1 MGLSSPGIGSNL
13 DVNTIVTQ
21 LMAVE
26 GRKLTTL
33 QSQEASYQAKVSAFG
48 QVKSAFASFQS
59 AVSSLSTVQQFQST
73 TASASDAAVLSA
85 KATASAAPGTYAL
98 EVSKLAQAQKLV
110 AAGQASTT
118 TSIGTGTITFEFGT
132 IAGPKDAAGEY
143 TAPVKDPAT
152 GKYTSAVF
160 NASGA
165 DTKSVTIGPNSG
177 SLAGI
182 RDAINAAKMGISATI
197 VNDGGA
203 LPNRLVLT
211 NTVTG
216 AASSMKITVSGDTG
230 GALSSLLNHDPAT
243 PAPDP
248 GNPGAVTA
256 GQHLTETMAAHD
268 AQMTIDG
275 LPVKKSSN
283 SISDAITGVTLNL
296 TKTNVGAPT
305 TVTVAR
311 DTASVVSAVNKFV
324 SAYNAI
330 NKTFSDASAYDPT
343 TKTAAILNGD
353 SSIRSAQAQLRA
365 VMAAPVGGNYGAFSR
380 LSEVGVSFQKDG
392 TLALDSTKLNKA
404 LESNFSDVAGLF
416 AAAGKATD
424 SLATYATSSSDTR
437 AGAYALNVTALATQT
452 TVAGNGLPAL
462 SYADGANTLSFS
474 INGKAGDIKLGG
486 PYQDAD
492 ALALDLQ
499 SRINGSTAF
508 GGAVMKVQAVAGK
521 ISITSDSYG
530 SSSGFTVNGSA
541 YDALFG
547 AGSAL
552 TPGKDIEGTINGLTA
567 KGNGRLLVAQEGDAK
582 GLQVSVTGG
591 GTGDRGMVNFS
602 RGYASQ
608 FSAMSD
614 AFVGQSGSFSARMD
628 GLNASITSLHKQQV
642 AEQSRMT
649 DKEAALRKQF
659 TALDVQISKLNST
672 SSYLTQQ
679 LAQIA
684 ALNTSR

>member
-13 DVNTIVTQ
+13 DINSIVTQ

-33 QSQEASYQAKVSAFG
+33 QGQEASYQAKVSAFG

-59 AVSSLSTVQQFQST
+59 AVSSLSTVQQFQAT
-73 TASASDAAVLSA
+73 NATASDPAVLSA
-85 KATASAAPGTYAL
+85 KAGASAAPGAYAL

-132 IAGPKDAAGEY
+132 IAGPKDGTGEY

-160 NASGA
+160 NASGV

-182 RDAINAAKMGISATI
+182 RDAINAAKMGVSATI

-230 GALSSLLNHDPAT
+230 GALSSLLDHDPAT
-243 PAPDP
+243 P
-248 GNPGAVTA
+248 V
-256 GQHLTETMAAHD
+256 QHLSETMAAQD

-283 SISDAITGVTLNL
+283 SISDVIAGVTLNL
-296 TKTNVGAPT
+296 SKTNVGAPT

-311 DTASVVSAVNKFV
+311 DTASVVAAVNKFV

-353 SSIRSAQAQLRA
+353 SSIRGAQAQLRA

-424 SLATYATSSSDTR
+424 SLASYATSTSDTK
-437 AGAYALNVTALATQT
+437 AGAYGLNVTALATQT

-462 SYADGANTLSFS
+462 SYADGANTLSLN

-508 GGAVMKVQAVAGK
+508 GGAVMKVQAVGGK
-521 ISITSDSYG
+521 INITSDSYG
-530 SSSGFTVNGSA
+530 GSSAFTVNGAA
-541 YDALFG
+541 YAALFG
-547 AGSAL
+547 AGATL
-552 TPGKDIEGTINGLTA
+552 TSGKDIEGTINGLTA
-567 KGNGRLLVAQEGDAK
+567 KGNGRLLVAQEGNAK

-591 GTGDRGMVNFS
+591 ATGDRGMINFS

-628 GLNASITSLHKQQV
+628 GLNASINSLSKQQT
-642 AEQSRMT
+642 AEKSRLT

-684 ALNTSR
+684 ALNTSN

>member
-1 MGLSSPGIGSNL
+1 MGLSSSGIGSNL
-13 DVNTIVTQ
+13 DINSIVTQ

-33 QSQEASYQAKVSAFG
+33 QGQEASYQAKVSAFG

-59 AVSSLSTVQQFQST
+59 AVSSLSTVQQFQAT
-73 TASASDAAVLSA
+73 NATASDPAVLSA
-85 KATASAAPGTYAL
+85 KAGASAAPGAYAL

-132 IAGPKDAAGEY
+132 IAGPKDGTGEY

-160 NASGA
+160 NASGV

-182 RDAINAAKMGISATI
+182 RDAINAAKMGVSATI

-230 GALSSLLNHDPAT
+230 GALSSLLDHDPAT
-243 PAPDP
+243 P
-248 GNPGAVTA
+248 V
-256 GQHLTETMAAHD
+256 QHLSETMAAQD

-283 SISDAITGVTLNL
+283 SISDVIAGVTLNL
-296 TKTNVGAPT
+296 SKTNVGAPT

-311 DTASVVSAVNKFV
+311 DTASVVAAVNKFV

-353 SSIRSAQAQLRA
+353 SSIRGAQAQLRA

-424 SLATYATSSSDTR
+424 SLASYATATSDTK
-437 AGAYALNVTALATQT
+437 AGAYGLNVTALATQT

-462 SYADGANTLSFS
+462 SYADGANTLSLN

-508 GGAVMKVQAVAGK
+508 GGAVMKVQAVGGK
-521 ISITSDSYG
+521 INITSDSYG
-530 SSSGFTVNGSA
+530 GSSAFTVNGAA
-541 YDALFG
+541 YAALFG
-547 AGSAL
+547 AGATL
-552 TPGKDIEGTINGLTA
+552 TSGKDIEGTINGLTA
-567 KGNGRLLVAQEGDAK
+567 KGNGRLLVAQEGNAK

-591 GTGDRGMVNFS
+591 ATGDRGMINFS

-628 GLNASITSLHKQQV
+628 GLNASINSLSKQQT
-642 AEQSRMT
+642 AEKSRLT

-684 ALNTSR
+684 ALNTSN